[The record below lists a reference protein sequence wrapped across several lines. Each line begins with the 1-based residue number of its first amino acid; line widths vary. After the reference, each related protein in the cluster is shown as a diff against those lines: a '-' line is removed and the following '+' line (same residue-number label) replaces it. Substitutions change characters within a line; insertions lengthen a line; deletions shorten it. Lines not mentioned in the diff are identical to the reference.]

1 MGRDTRRSF
10 DLSAGME
17 QLEDRLAMSAD
28 PLGGLLGGTIAQHSI
43 IEQPPALD
51 HHQVSTPDFWIDTSE
66 QELLE
71 DYLQEIDQALAGAHD
86 QTGLTTVRTD
96 FGFSGIGQTV
106 AVIDSGIA
114 YDHIALGGGFG
125 SSYRVVGGWDF
136 TDENDADPYDDG
148 SSGSHGTHVSGI
160 IGATDST
167 HTGVAPG
174 VDLVGLRVFDDSGA
188 GWFHWVENALQW
200 VHTNRNSFENP
211 ITAVNLSLGTS
222 WNTDTVPGWTTLED
236 EFAQLEADGIFI
248 AVSAGNSFT
257 SYDTPG
263 LSYPAASSY
272 VVPVMSV
279 DDDGS
284 LSYFSQRHT
293 RAIAAPG
300 RTIVSTVPDYVGNNN
315 GIADD
320 YSSFSGTS
328 MAAPYVAGASVIIR
342 EAMEFVGTTN
352 ITQDTIYDHMLATAD
367 SIFDSATSL
376 WYNRLNMSSA
386 INALMPADDFGS
398 SAGAAFDLG
407 TLSGDS
413 TVSGVIGMLSDADYF
428 TFTAGGTGT
437 VTFTASNM
445 THELEAAWSGTG
457 QVSGSSNE
465 TYTIDVAAGQTYT
478 MGFSSAGGLGYY
490 DLDITSFAYTD
501 WGSIAFSQLEG
512 LSVAGETWYRIEAAN
527 NGYVTVEGLFD
538 ANGGAITLDLFSTD
552 MLLID
557 SGGAVSG
564 TSRVDAYAAAG
575 DEFFVRVLGTN
586 SDVDFRLSN
595 LVSISG
601 TTVQVNGTAGDDV
614 FGFSAGSTHTVTV
627 NGVSY
632 DFASI
637 AITDVNFNG
646 GLGNDTISITGT
658 AGDETATLRV
668 GEATFAG
675 SGFTA
680 AAIGVENISIE
691 GGGGFDTASLYDS
704 SGDDHFFG
712 RSDQA
717 YLYGIGFYNNVT
729 NFGQVNAFA
738 TAGGYDVA
746 KLFDSAGDD
755 RFYGYSTYAEMYSG
769 STINYAGSFDRVN
782 AYATAGGYDVA
793 KLFGS
798 AGNDR
803 FYGYSTYA
811 SMHGDSFLNYAG
823 GFDRVFANARNGGND
838 TSYLEDSTGN
848 DVYYV
853 RAATDD
859 AYMQGAG
866 FYNYV
871 QGFNLVEAHAN
882 HGGNDQLY
890 LYDSTFDDALE
901 IRDLAIVMTS
911 ASGLRHEAYGFE
923 PAELHSENGGTDT
936 TDIDVTDYVFDLIGN
951 WN

>member
-1 MGRDTRRSF
+1 MGTDTGRSF
-10 DLSAGME
+10 DLSARME

-28 PLGGLLGGTIAQHSI
+28 PLGGLLGGPIEQHSI
-43 IEQPPALD
+43 IEEPPPLD

-136 TDENDADPYDDG
+136 TDENDANPYDDG
-148 SSGSHGTHVSGI
+148 PSGSHGTHVSGI
-160 IGATDST
+160 IGATGST

-188 GWFHWVENALQW
+188 GWFSWVENALQW
-200 VHTNRNSFENP
+200 VHTNRNNFENP
-211 ITAVNLSLGTS
+211 ITAVNLSLGVAS
-222 WNTDTVPGWTTLED
+222 WNSDTIPGWTTLED

-257 SYDTPG
+257 TYNETG

-342 EAMEFVGTTN
+342 EAMDFAGYTN
-352 ITQDTIYDHMLATAD
+352 ITQDTIYNHMKATAD

-376 WYNRLNMSSA
+376 WYSSLNMSSA

-428 TFTAGGTGT
+428 TFTAGSTGT

-445 THELEAAWSGTG
+445 THELAAAWSGTG

-490 DLDITSFAYTD
+490 DLDVTSFTYTD

-512 LSVAGETWYRIEAAN
+512 LSVAGETWYRIEATN

-538 ANGGAITLDLFSTD
+538 ANGGAITLDLYSTN
-552 MLLID
+552 MQLID
-557 SGGAVSG
+557 SGNSAGG
-564 TSRVDAYAAAG
+564 TSRVDSYATAG

-595 LVSISG
+595 LVSITG
-601 TTVQVNGTAGDDV
+601 TTVQVDGTAGDDV
-614 FGFSAGSTHTVTV
+614 FGFTAGNTHTVTV

-632 DFASI
+632 DFAASS
-637 AITDVNFNG
+637 ITDVNFNG
-646 GLGNDTISITGT
+646 GVGNDTIVMTGT
-658 AGDETATLRV
+658 AGDETAELRAGDV
-668 GEATFAG
+668 SLSG
-675 SGFTA
+675 SGFSA
-680 AAIGVENISIE
+680 RALGIE
-691 GGGGFDTASLYDS
+691 DVTVVSNGGIDWANFYDS
-704 SGDDHFFG
+704 FEDNTYTVTGSQASMTGSGFQNRAFNFS
-712 RSDQA
+712 R
-717 YLYGIGFYNNVT
+717 T
-729 NFGQVNAFA
+729 NGYA
-738 TAGGYDVA
+738 TAGGYDTVN
-746 KLFDSAGDD
+746 FYDTVGDD
-755 RFYGYSTYAEMYSG
+755 TFTARPEEDDAFMSTTGLFRYASG
-769 STINYAGSFDRVN
+769 FERVN
-782 AYATAGGYDVA
+782 AYATAGGYDTV
-793 KLFGS
+793 K
-798 AGNDR
+798 
-803 FYGYSTYA
+803 FY
-811 SMHGDSFLNYAG
+811 
-823 GFDRVFANARNGGND
+823 D
-838 TSYLEDSTGN
+838 TSGDDTVTARPEEN
-848 DVYYV
+848 D
-853 RAATDD
+853 AFMA
-859 AYMQGAG
+859 
-866 FYNYV
+866 
-871 QGFNLVEAHAN
+871 
-882 HGGNDQLY
+882 
-890 LYDSTFDDALE
+890 
-901 IRDLAIVMTS
+901 
-911 ASGLRHEAYGFE
+911 
-923 PAELHSENGGTDT
+923 
-936 TDIDVTDYVFDLIGN
+936 
-951 WN
+951 